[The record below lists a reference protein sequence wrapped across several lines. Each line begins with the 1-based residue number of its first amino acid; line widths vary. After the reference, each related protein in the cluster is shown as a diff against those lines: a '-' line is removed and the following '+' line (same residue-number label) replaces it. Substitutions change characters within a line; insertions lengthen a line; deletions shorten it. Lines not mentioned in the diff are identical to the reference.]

1 MASAHSHERGDLFGN
16 VFRIPPPM
24 SGHKTCAEDDCT
36 MLAREGDYCGG
47 SVCLTVMGAHVAGRL
62 H

>member
-1 MASAHSHERGDLFGN
+1 MSAAQSHERGVLSGD

-47 SVCLTVMGAHVAGRL
+47 AVCLTLMGAQVFSRL